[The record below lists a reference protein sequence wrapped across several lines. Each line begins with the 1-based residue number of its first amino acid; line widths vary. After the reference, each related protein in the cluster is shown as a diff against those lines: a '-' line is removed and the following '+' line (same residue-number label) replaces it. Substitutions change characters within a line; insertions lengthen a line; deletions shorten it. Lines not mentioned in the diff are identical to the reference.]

1 MCCAP
6 GALDVQEEEIM
17 FPLKRATEFHV
28 LGY

>member
-17 FPLKRATEFHV
+17 FPLKRRE
-28 LGY
+28 LRNSMS